1 MIVEDK
7 CTWPY
12 LIAPRNK
19 VVRKLR
25 TNNIDWQMQNPGGLE
40 QAFRDARDFCVAH
53 DGD

>member
-25 TNNIDWQMQNPGGLE
+25 TNNIDWQMQNPGG
-40 QAFRDARDFCVAH
+40 DARDLCVAH